1 MVVRRALLVLLVVF
15 IIYAVVNDPNESAN
29 FTANIW
35 DHVKDGLSSIG
46 TFFDALLSH

>member
-1 MVVRRALLVLLVVF
+1 MVQRALLILLVVF
-15 IIYAVVNDPNESAN
+15 IIYAVVNDPTQSAD

-46 TFFDALLSH
+46 TFFDALLN